1 MTGIH
6 ANTREGTSMSPSPS
20 PVPTIA
26 PARAI
31 MLPASFAAC
40 AVLVLILYVALV
52 GCGQQ
57 LFLGDP
63 ADTVNPNARNAI
75 LCSCECDGVVDNA
88 VPSSNT
94 IRAKEDDVVQLAGQA
109 TADPFTDT
117 LGLGFGAHVGLRFEK
132 IGLPP
137 NADV

>member
-1 MTGIH
+1 ML
-6 ANTREGTSMSPSPS
+6 ARPS
-20 PVPTIA
+20 PVA
-26 PARAI
+26 PIVPSRAM
-31 MLPASFAAC
+31 MLASFAASGALLLMLL
-40 AVLVLILYVALV
+40 AVLV

-57 LFLGDP
+57 LNLDDP
-63 ADTVNPNARNAI
+63 GSTVSQNARNAI

-117 LGLGFGAHVGLRFEK
+117 LGLGFGSHVGLRFEK

-137 NADV
+137 NADVTEAYIQFTA

>member
-40 AVLVLILYVALV
+40 GALVLALFVVLV
-52 GCGQQ
+52 GCGQI
-57 LFLGDP
+57 LSIAPNEGVP
-63 ADTVNPNARNAI
+63 ANRNAI
-75 LCSCECDGVVDNA
+75 LCSCECDGAVDNA
-88 VPSSNT
+88 VPSANT
-94 IRAKEDDVVQLAGQA
+94 IKAKEDDVVQLAGQA
-109 TADPFTDT
+109 TANPFTDT
-117 LGLGFGAHVGLRFEK
+117 LGLGFGSHVGLRFQK

-137 NADV
+137 N